1 MSDFKWRLHPLI
13 GVEADNSY
21 RLPLSIITQ
30 HFLIKYH
37 VPFTSLTP
45 TLIVEK

>member
-1 MSDFKWRLHPLI
+1 MSDFKWRLHPLL

-21 RLPLSIITQ
+21 RLLLFITQ
-30 HFLIKYH
+30 HILMKHH
-37 VPFTSLTP
+37 VPFASLTP